1 VSAPEQPRW
10 GDDAASG
17 APPTWPVT
25 AVAPFAPAR
34 ARYLPGLDGLRAV
47 SVVAVMLYHADVRSV
62 PGGFLGVE
70 VFFAIS
76 GYLITSLLL
85 AEHRRALRIDL
96 LGFWGRRARRLLPA
110 LYVFLAAVI
119 TYTLLFVDDALARLR
134 GDVVASLLYVTNWW
148 LIAEHRS
155 YFEEAGRPPLLR
167 HLWSLAIEEQF
178 YLLWPVVFAL
188 LIARLPK
195 RWIFGLLVAT
205 AATSAVVMAILFEPY
220 ADPSR
225 VYYGADTRLSGLL
238 LGAALAFLWAPQR
251 LRGKPGRG
259 AGVVVDVIGLGGAV
273 LLVWAFHTVN
283 EFDPFV
289 YRGGFVL
296 VDVATLLLIIAVAH
310 PKSTLA
316 RLLGLQPLRWLG
328 QRSYGIYL
336 WHWPVFMLTRPEL
349 DVDLD
354 GWPLLAL
361 RFSIT
366 LVLAGLSYQLVERP
380 VREGAL
386 GRALR
391 RAWGWRAAWP
401 DRLSVAGAG
410 LSLAALAVVLGIAL
424 ATVEPDPATE
434 FVIGGSPVV
443 VPTTPTTA
451 PVSTTASGSE
461 TTKPALESGTTVPS
475 DSAATA
481 STAVAGAT
489 TVPTTPPPTPIAVLA
504 VGDSVM
510 AGARPFLE
518 AAIPGVV
525 VDAVVSRQFVDADDV
540 LAGYRD
546 AGLLGGVVVLHLGT
560 NGPFDDS
567 HFDDIMRVI
576 GERRVVV
583 INSRVPR
590 SWEGLVNDRLAS
602 GVARWPNATLV
613 NWHDVAGGDSAN
625 FVNDG
630 FHLTQQGGVLYGA
643 TVAAAVSPP
652 GTSAPTTTTSTT
664 TTTTAPTT
672 TTVEPTTTTV
682 PPDTT
687 TTTVAPALAPVP

>member
-1 VSAPEQPRW
+1 VSAPEQPGW
-10 GDDAASG
+10 GDGVAPG
-17 APPTWPVT
+17 PPPTRPVT
-25 AVAPFAPAR
+25 SVAPFAPAR
-34 ARYLPGLDGLRAV
+34 ARYLPGLDGLRAI

-96 LGFWGRRARRLLPA
+96 PGFWGRRARRLLPA
-110 LYVFLAAVI
+110 LFVFLAVVT
-119 TYTLLFVDDALARLR
+119 TYSLLFVDDALARLR

-148 LIAEHRS
+148 LIVEHRS

-178 YLLWPVVFAL
+178 YLLWPVLFAL
-188 LIARLPK
+188 LISRLPK

-205 AATSAVVMAILFEPY
+205 AATSAIVMAILVEPY
-220 ADPSR
+220 TDPSR
-225 VYYGADTRLSGLL
+225 VYYGTDTRLSGLL
-238 LGAALAFLWAPQR
+238 LGSALAFLWAPQR

-259 AGVVVDVIGLGGAV
+259 AGLVVDTIGLAGAAM
-273 LLVWAFHTVN
+273 LVWSFRTIN

-289 YRGGFVL
+289 YRGGFVV

-316 RLLGLQPLRWLG
+316 RLFGLQPLRWLG

-349 DVDLD
+349 DIDLD
-354 GWPLLAL
+354 GRPLLAL

-366 LVLAGLSYQLVERP
+366 LVLAALSYELVERP

-391 RAWGWRAAWP
+391 RAWGWRASWP

-434 FVIGGSPVV
+434 FVIGGAPVV

-451 PVSTTASGSE
+451 ASVAPTTAVTE
-461 TTKPALESGTTVPS
+461 ATTKPPLGSDTTAPSDPATSATTVP
-475 DSAATA
+475 
-481 STAVAGAT
+481 GGT

-504 VGDSVM
+504 IGDSVM
-510 AGARPFLE
+510 AGAQPALE
-518 AAIPGVV
+518 AAIPGIV

-540 LAGYRD
+540 VAGYRD

-590 SWEGLVNDRLAS
+590 AWEGLVNDRLAA
-602 GVARWPNATLV
+602 GVGRWPNATLV
-613 NWHDVAGGDSAN
+613 DWREIAGGDSAN

-630 FHLTQQGGVLYGA
+630 FHLTQQGGLLYGM
-643 TVAAAVSPP
+643 TVAAAVAPP
-652 GTSAPTTTTSTT
+652 GTPTSTTTSTT
-664 TTTTAPTT
+664 TTTTTVPVETT
-672 TTVEPTTTTV
+672 TTTAPPVTTTTV
-682 PPDTT
+682 PAAVP
-687 TTTVAPALAPVP
+687 PAT